1 MCTSQTNTYQGI
13 VATDGQ
19 QSYALF
25 TYRCDLMLWSGNAT
39 IGFNTDGS
47 FYQNHILSGT
57 SDAKD
62 IACLN
67 SPLSMWSNV
76 LFQLG
81 MLQFTINT
89 T

>member
-1 MCTSQTNTYQGI
+1 
-13 VATDGQ
+13 
-19 QSYALF
+19 
-25 TYRCDLMLWSGNAT
+25 MLWSGNAT

-47 FYQNHILSGT
+47 FYQNHIFSGT
-57 SDAKD
+57 SHAKD

-81 MLQFTINT
+81 MLQFIINHIHKLNHLCLRTGQLLLAQMYMT